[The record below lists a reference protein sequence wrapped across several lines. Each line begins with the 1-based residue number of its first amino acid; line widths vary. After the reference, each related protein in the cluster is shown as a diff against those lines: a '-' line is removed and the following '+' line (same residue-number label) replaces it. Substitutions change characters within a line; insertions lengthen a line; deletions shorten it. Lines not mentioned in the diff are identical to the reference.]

1 MKSLSLII
9 QIFFVSVVLQCCEPF
24 EQIGSIPEI
33 HFKNY
38 TPYLADTLD
47 FTIEAGEL
55 VFSFQDGN
63 ADFGGDTIT
72 FPNVKSNLILLPY
85 SKIDGVYDSISAE
98 IYGREYFI
106 SKHEQLN
113 RTGQNKTVKGEIK
126 VQIYYF
132 LTPPYDTI
140 RYDFYIVD
148 RNGNKSNIESTTDIA
163 F

>member
-1 MKSLSLII
+1 M
-9 QIFFVSVVLQCCEPF
+9 
-24 EQIGSIPEI
+24 G
-33 HFKNY
+33 
-38 TPYLADTLD
+38 
-47 FTIEAGEL
+47 
-55 VFSFQDGN
+55 
-63 ADFGGDTIT
+63 
-72 FPNVKSNLILLPY
+72 
-85 SKIDGVYDSISAE
+85 AE

-113 RTGQNKTVKGEIK
+113 RVGQNKTVKGEIK

-132 LTPPYDTI
+132 LAPPYDTI